1 MIVDYD
7 IVLNTYYNI
16 RGNIRNKKKVI
27 RFEILLNSNINYL
40 VDSINNNTYKL
51 SKYNIFIIHEKKYR
65 VILSNNIF
73 DKIYNHLV
81 SNLILSKLDKYLIN
95 SNTASRVNKGIN
107 YSRYLLWKYLIK
119 VKENDFYILKFDI
132 KKYFFNIDHDILL
145 KLLSKYLNVDELLI
159 IKNILDS
166 TNLEYINTKINY
178 FNNKYNL
185 DLPSYSL
192 NKGLS
197 IGSVCSQMLAV
208 FYLNEFDHF
217 IKEKLNCKYYI
228 RYMDDGIII
237 DNDKERLKK
246 VFNVLKELIKKYK
259 LEFNNKTRIYNS
271 TCGFNFLGINYYVIN
286 KRIIKRISKR
296 NKKKIIKKINYNNY
310 KFYKNYLKYIK

>member
-1 MIVDYD
+1 
-7 IVLNTYYNI
+7 
-16 RGNIRNKKKVI
+16 
-27 RFEILLNSNINYL
+27 
-40 VDSINNNTYKL
+40 
-51 SKYNIFIIHEKKYR
+51 
-65 VILSNNIF
+65 
-73 DKIYNHLV
+73 
-81 SNLILSKLDKYLIN
+81 
-95 SNTASRVNKGIN
+95 
-107 YSRYLLWKYLIK
+107 
-119 VKENDFYILKFDI
+119 
-132 KKYFFNIDHDILL
+132 
-145 KLLSKYLNVDELLI
+145 
-159 IKNILDS
+159 
-166 TNLEYINTKINY
+166 
-178 FNNKYNL
+178 
-185 DLPSYSL
+185 
-192 NKGLS
+192 
-197 IGSVCSQMLAV
+197 MLAV

-271 TCGFNFLGINYYVIN
+271 RCGFSFLGINYYVIN

>member
-1 MIVDYD
+1 MIVNYD
-7 IVLNTYYNI
+7 MVLNTYYNI

-107 YSRYLLWKYLIK
+107 YSRYLLWKYLNK
-119 VKENDFYILKFDI
+119 VKNNDFYVLKFDI

-145 KLLSKYLNVDELLI
+145 KLLSKYLNKDELLI

-166 TNLEYINTKINY
+166 TNLEYINNKINY
-178 FNNKYNL
+178 FNNKY
-185 DLPSYSL
+185 SL
-192 NKGLS
+192 EQ
-197 IGSVCSQMLAV
+197 IGRASC
-208 FYLNEFDHF
+208 
-217 IKEKLNCKYYI
+217 
-228 RYMDDGIII
+228 R
-237 DNDKERLKK
+237 ER
-246 VFNVLKELIKKYK
+246 V
-259 LEFNNKTRIYNS
+259 
-271 TCGFNFLGINYYVIN
+271 
-286 KRIIKRISKR
+286 
-296 NKKKIIKKINYNNY
+296 
-310 KFYKNYLKYIK
+310 

>member
-40 VDSINNNTYKL
+40 VDNINNNTYKL

-132 KKYFFNIDHDILL
+132 KKYFFNIDLDILL

-185 DLPSYSL
+185 DLPRYSF

-271 TCGFNFLGINYYVIN
+271 NYGFNFLGINYYVIN

>member
-40 VDSINNNTYKL
+40 VDNINNNTYKL

-107 YSRYLLWKYLIK
+107 YSRYLLLKYLIK

-132 KKYFFNIDHDILL
+132 KKYFFNIDHVILL
-145 KLLSKYLNVDELLI
+145 NLLSKYLNKNELLI

-185 DLPSYSL
+185 DLPRYSF

-271 TCGFNFLGINYYVIN
+271 TYGFNFLGINYYVIN

-310 KFYKNYLKYIK
+310 KFYKNYLNYIK

>member
-107 YSRYLLWKYLIK
+107 YSRYLLLKYLIK

-132 KKYFFNIDHDILL
+132 KKYFFNIDHVILL
-145 KLLSKYLNVDELLI
+145 NLLSKYLNKNELLI

-185 DLPSYSL
+185 DLPRYSF

-271 TCGFNFLGINYYVIN
+271 RCGFSFLGINYYVIN

>member
-1 MIVDYD
+1 MIVNYD
-7 IVLNTYYNI
+7 MVLNTYYNI

-81 SNLILSKLDKYLIN
+81 SNLILSELDKYLIN

-107 YSRYLLWKYLIK
+107 YSRYLLWKYLNK
-119 VKENDFYILKFDI
+119 VKNNDFYVLKFDI

-145 KLLSKYLNVDELLI
+145 KLLSKYLNKDELLI

-166 TNLEYINTKINY
+166 TNLEYINNKINY
-178 FNNKYNL
+178 FNNKYSL
-185 DLPSYSL
+185 ELPFYKY

-197 IGSVCSQMLAV
+197 IGSVCSQMLAI

-228 RYMDDGIII
+228 RYMDDGIIF
-237 DNDKERLKK
+237 DNDKDKLK
-246 VFNVLKELIKKYK
+246 NVYFILIELIKKYK
-259 LEFNNKTRIYNS
+259 LEFNSKTRIYNGKN
-271 TCGFNFLGINYYVIN
+271 GFNFLGINYFVVN

-296 NKKKIIKKINYNNY
+296 NKKKIIKRINYNNY
-310 KFYKNYLKYIK
+310 KFYKNYLKYVK

>member
-1 MIVDYD
+1 MNVATRKGKGSKEAYNLFIKYINKLMYKSKEIYVLKID
-7 IVLNTYYNI
+7 ISKYFYNI
-16 RGNIRNKKKVI
+16 NH
-27 RFEILLNSNINYL
+27 EMLL
-40 VDSINNNTYKL
+40 DM
-51 SKYNIFIIHEKKYR
+51 
-65 VILSNNIF
+65 
-73 DKIYNHLV
+73 
-81 SNLILSKLDKYLIN
+81 
-95 SNTASRVNKGIN
+95 
-107 YSRYLLWKYLIK
+107 
-119 VKENDFYILKFDI
+119 VKEKI
-132 KKYFFNIDHDILL
+132 KDKEVISF
-145 KLLSKYLNVDELLI
+145 LSY
-159 IKNILDS
+159 ILDS

-185 DLPSYSL
+185 DLPTYYF

-208 FYLNEFDHF
+208 FNLNEFDHF

-246 VFNVLKELIKKYK
+246 VFNVLKKLIKKYK

-271 TCGFNFLGINYYVIN
+271 TSGFNFLGINYYVIN